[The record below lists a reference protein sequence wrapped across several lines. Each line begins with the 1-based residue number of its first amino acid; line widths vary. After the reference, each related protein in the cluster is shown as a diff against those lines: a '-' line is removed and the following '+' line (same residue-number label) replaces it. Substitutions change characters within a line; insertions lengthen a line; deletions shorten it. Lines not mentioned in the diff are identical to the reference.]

1 MRSQQQSITLVVCI
15 LILSIGVVFF
25 AFFKSERTP
34 SDAGAG
40 TAPASLGVRYTND
53 EHRFSFTTPDGYTV
67 REAEDTILI
76 ENEEGEGVQIL
87 ITSLDEDIPILTE
100 ERVRSDIPDMLM
112 TDVQT
117 VEIGEDRSGIAFKSN
132 NEAFGCDV
140 SLACPEGSG
149 ASREVWF
156 VFNGM
161 FYQISTYERLDAL
174 LKSIFATW
182 EFK

>member
-1 MRSQQQSITLVVCI
+1 MENQIHGFL
-15 LILSIGVVFF
+15 
-25 AFFKSERTP
+25 
-34 SDAGAG
+34 
-40 TAPASLGVRYTND
+40 
-53 EHRFSFTTPDGYTV
+53 FTTPDGYTV
-67 REAEDTILI
+67 REAENTILI
-76 ENEEGEGVQIL
+76 ENEEGKGVQIL
-87 ITSLDEDIPILTE
+87 ITPLDEDIPILTE
-100 ERVRSDIPDMLM
+100 ERIRSDIPDMQI

-117 VEIGEDRSGIAFKSN
+117 VEIGENRSGIAFKSD

-140 SLACPEGSG
+140 SEPCPEGSG